1 MAQKDNKKIYK
12 QMAEAILSPLDQK
25 INSNSKDGVFCD
37 LFKDP
42 FYLLQLYLA
51 LHPEDNTTD
60 IDDITLVTLENQML
74 RQQYNDLGFI
84 VGNRL
89 MILIEEQSLWTLNI
103 LIRILMYLGET
114 YQRYIKNNRMDI
126 YGTKTVIVP
135 KPELYVLYPKERGNL
150 PDEILLS
157 RDIFGISDPDGIFVD
172 VKAKII
178 YDGQKG
184 DIINQ
189 YIIFTRVFDEQV
201 KIYGKTEKA
210 VTETIKICRD
220 RNVLKNYLIKEEV
233 PDIMFAHL
241 DKEQQME
248 YVFEQ
253 GREQGLEQGLEQ
265 GHEQGLLQGHEQ
277 GQFQTL
283 VGLAKK
289 KYITIEQAA
298 EEAGMSVDAFL
309 EKMRIA

>member
-1 MAQKDNKKIYK
+1 MTHKDYSNSSKH
-12 QMAEAILSPLDQK
+12 MAEAILMPLNQK
-25 INSNSKDGVFCD
+25 ANSNSKDGVFCD
-37 LFKDP
+37 LFSDP
-42 FYLLQLYLA
+42 IYLLQLYLSI
-51 LHPEDNTTD
+51 HPEDSDTN

-74 RQQYNDLGFI
+74 RSQYNDLGFI

-114 YQRYIKNNRMDI
+114 YQRYIKNNKLDV
-126 YGTKTVIVP
+126 YGTKTVMVP

-150 PDEILLS
+150 PDEITLS
-157 RDIFGISDPDGIFVD
+157 KNVFGITDPDRIFVD
-172 VKAKII
+172 IKAKII
-178 YDGQKG
+178 YDGVKG

-189 YIIFTRVFDEQV
+189 YVIFSRVFDEQV
-201 KIYGKTEKA
+201 KLYGKTGKA
-210 VTETIKICRD
+210 VTETIRICRD
-220 RNVLKNYLIKEEV
+220 KNVLVNYLTKEEV

-253 GREQGLEQGLEQ
+253 G
-265 GHEQGLLQGHEQ
+265 HEQGIEQGIEQ
-277 GQFQTL
+277 GQLQTL

-298 EEAGMSVDAFL
+298 EEAGMSVDEFL
-309 EKMRIA
+309 DKMRVA